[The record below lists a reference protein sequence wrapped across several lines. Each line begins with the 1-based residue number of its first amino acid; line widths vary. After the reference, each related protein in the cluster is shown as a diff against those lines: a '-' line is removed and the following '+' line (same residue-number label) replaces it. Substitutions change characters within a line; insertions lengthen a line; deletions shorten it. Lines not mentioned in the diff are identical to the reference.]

1 MTKITPFL
9 WFDTESEEAAR
20 FYVSVFPNSRI
31 VEVLHYGSAGPR
43 PAGMVMT
50 VTFELDGQT
59 FVALNGGP
67 ENVFNEA
74 VSFVVDCQTQDEVD
88 TYWAALS
95 ADEEQ
100 GPCGWLKDKFG
111 VSWQITPRRL
121 LELQADPDKDRAQR
135 VMAAMLK
142 MNKIDIAELERAA
155 AAG

>member
-1 MTKITPFL
+1 MTRITPFL
-9 WFDTESEEAAR
+9 WFDTESEDAAT

-31 VEVLHYGSAGPR
+31 VDVRHYGSAGPR

-50 VTFELDGQT
+50 VTFELDGQR

-67 ENVFNEA
+67 ENSFSEA

-88 TYWAALS
+88 TYWEALS
-95 ADEEQ
+95 AGGEE
-100 GPCGWLKDKFG
+100 GPCGWLKDRYG

-142 MNKIDIAELERAA
+142 MQKIDIAELERAA
-155 AAG
+155 AG